1 MTFISFYSDSKAT
14 LAKLDLLLED
24 DTLIP
29 IVMASSSSASF
40 HSGDSRKAP
49 GFAQV
54 ATNSLILVHLPD
66 EIFTQPP
73 LAASLLDLLHAYG
86 DLASWSPL
94 PSFGRALIVYEELE
108 GAQRAKDA
116 LDRLVIPLMEEGSTE
131 EFNCD
136 SSGPIKQ
143 STNGQGHAGDLALR
157 AYFGPMTTVRTVQ
170 DKEVDHLAVP
180 TTDRNFLI
188 SPPGSPPVGWEP
200 IKEDPPNRDTLAD
213 DLIRALG
220 SLRDKGLGVH
230 SHQPKALERD
240 SDISVQSISSA
251 GTLSA
256 PSIFIPPREAIVRS
270 CHPLAKR
277 ASSDKKGIISH
288 NTISLP
294 GVMVQSVDDD
304 DDDDQ
309 DDQLDERLK
318 KGLSISSV
326 KATVE
331 SMNGAFVDSFTPT
344 AKITPTSRPPL
355 S

>member
-1 MTFISFYSDSKAT
+1 MQS
-14 LAKLDLLLED
+14 
-24 DTLIP
+24 P
-29 IVMASSSSASF
+29 IVSASSSLASF
-40 HSGDSRKAP
+40 QSADARKAP
-49 GFAQV
+49 GFSQE

-73 LAASLLDLLHAYG
+73 LAASLLDLLYAYG
-86 DLASWSPL
+86 NLASWTPL
-94 PSFGRALIVYEELE
+94 ASFGRALIVYKEIQ
-108 GAQRAKDA
+108 GAQRAKEA
-116 LDRLVIPLMEEGSTE
+116 LDRLVIPLVEEGTVE
-131 EFNCD
+131 EINPD
-136 SSGPIKQ
+136 SFDIPIKQ
-143 STNGQGHAGDLALR
+143 SAQAQGQNGDLALR
-157 AYFGPMTTVRTVQ
+157 AYFGPMTTVKSAQ
-170 DKEVDHLAVP
+170 DDEIDHLAVP

-230 SHQPKALERD
+230 SHQPRVLERNND
-240 SDISVQSISSA
+240 DAVQSNFVGA
-251 GTLSA
+251 LSA
-256 PSIFIPPREAIVRS
+256 PSIFIPPRQATVES
-270 CHPLAKR
+270 WHPLAKR
-277 ASSDKKGIISH
+277 ASGEN

-309 DDQLDERLK
+309 LDERMN

-331 SMNGAFVDSFTPT
+331 SMKGAFVDDSST
-344 AKITPTSRPPL
+344 KITPTSRPPL